1 MTSRSIIFQVLSFFA
16 YVLVQVIFL
25 RNVVLFDMAFCFIYV
40 GFLLFL
46 PLETNR
52 LLLMVLG
59 FLTGFI
65 VDIFYDS
72 LGIHAAACVF
82 IMFVRNIWL
91 NSITPQGGYDAGM
104 VPSIRSN
111 GWQWFFMYLI
121 PLVFLHHAVLFF
133 VEASGFSLFGFTM
146 MKILMSTLFTVVAL
160 MISQI
165 LFYSA
170 KRGL

>member
-1 MTSRSIIFQVLSFFA
+1 MTNRSIIFQVISFFA

-25 RNVVLFDMAFCFIYV
+25 RNVVLFDKAFCFIYV

-52 LLLMVLG
+52 PLLMVLG
-59 FLTGFI
+59 FLTGFFI
-65 VDIFYDS
+65 DIFYDS

-91 NSITPQGGYDAGM
+91 NLITPQGGYDSGM
-104 VPSIRSN
+104 VPSIRSS
-111 GWQWFFMYLI
+111 GWQWFMMYLV
-121 PLVFLHHAVLFF
+121 PLVFLHHVVLFF
-133 VEASGFSLFGFTM
+133 AEAAGLHLFGFTM
-146 MKILMSTLFTVVAL
+146 MKVLMSTLFTVVAL
-160 MISQI
+160 LISQI

>member
-1 MTSRSIIFQVLSFFA
+1 MTNRSIVFQVVSFFI
-16 YVLVQVIFL
+16 YVLVQVLFL
-25 RNVVLFDMAFCFIYV
+25 RNVVLFDKAFCFIYV

-52 LLLMVLG
+52 SLLMLLG
-59 FLTGFI
+59 FVTGFA

-82 IMFVRNIWL
+82 IMFIRNIWI
-91 NSITPQGGYDAGM
+91 NMITPQGGYDVGM

-111 GWQWFFMYLI
+111 GWQWFFMYITPLI
-121 PLVFLHHAVLFF
+121 ILHHAVLFF
-133 VEASGFSLFGFTM
+133 TEASGFSLFGFTM
-146 MKILMSTLFTVVAL
+146 MKVLMSSLFTIIAL
-160 MISQI
+160 MITQI

>member
-1 MTSRSIIFQVLSFFA
+1 MTNRSIIFQVLSFFA
-16 YVLVQVIFL
+16 YVLVQVLFL
-25 RNVVLFDMAFCFIYV
+25 RNIVLFDKAFCFIYV

-52 LLLMVLG
+52 PLLMLIG
-59 FLTGFI
+59 FATGFI

-91 NSITPQGGYDAGM
+91 NLITPQGGYDAGM
-104 VPSIRSN
+104 VPSIRSS
-111 GWQWFFMYLI
+111 GWQWFMMYLV
-121 PLVFLHHAVLFF
+121 PLVFLHHVVLFF
-133 VEASGFSLFGFTM
+133 VEASGFQLFGFTM

-160 MISQI
+160 LISQV

-170 KRGL
+170 KKGL

>member
-1 MTSRSIIFQVLSFFA
+1 MTNRSIIFQVISFFA

-25 RNVVLFDMAFCFIYV
+25 RNVVLFDKAFCFIYV

-52 LLLMVLG
+52 PLLMLLG
-59 FLTGFI
+59 FVTGFAI
-65 VDIFYDS
+65 DIFYDS

-91 NSITPQGGYDAGM
+91 NLITPQGGYDAGM
-104 VPSIRSN
+104 VPSIRSS
-111 GWQWFFMYLI
+111 GWQWFMMYMV
-121 PLVFLHHAVLFF
+121 PLVFLHHMILFF
-133 VEASGFSLFGFTM
+133 TEASGFHLFGFTM
-146 MKILMSTLFTVVAL
+146 MKVLMSTLFTVVTL
-160 MISQI
+160 LISQI